1 MPPATIANWQQAN
14 GTPQSSG
21 WVMGHNNP
29 VYAQMWGFKDG
40 GEAIRQV
47 GVPFAA
53 GSYDVYISAVQFN
66 ETTSVTPL
74 RFRLLAS
81 SGVVTN
87 PWLGAA
93 GPTII
98 DDAVSTSSSPYQTTW
113 KKFGA
118 YTLTVPA
125 GTNTITIASSNTVPY
140 AQAEPRT
147 VSWGRYDNVCIL
159 PKQPTE
165 KADISIKKDLKG
177 PAIAG
182 QPNTYILNVNNAGPG
197 VGGSPVTVTD
207 VLPAGVTYNPS
218 ITFPAGW
225 SCNTSSLPTIT
236 CTIPSMPVGNAQIY
250 IPVTFTP
257 GQLGQV
263 KNCASVSAP
272 NDTTPQNNESCI
284 VSDVQQHEK
293 FDLEIKK
300 DLKTK
305 PAVAGQPNYYIL
317 NITNLGP
324 GSSSAPI
331 TVTDTLPLGVTLNP
345 NVSAVTSSPAGF
357 VCVGNISCT
366 SSTPIPAGGSVQ
378 ILIPVIVTKK
388 DGILENCAT
397 VFAQGDI
404 NPQNDGDCVTTDVVP
419 ETKPFNLGIQKALV
433 NNPAVGGQFY
443 TLTVTNYG
451 PGLSSA
457 PINITDNLPAGVTLS
472 GTVTTSPAAAG
483 FSCTGTVSCSSS
495 IPMAPG
501 SSVVITIPVV
511 LNFNNG
517 ADIVN
522 CASVSALGDTN
533 PKDDRSC
540 VTTTAPVKPFDLE
553 IVKALGNIPGTIF
566 QAYTLTVTNLGPGLS
581 STPINIIDVLPA
593 GVTLSGTVTSSDPN
607 FTCTGTTTITC
618 TSSVAMPAPLSVVIT
633 IPVTITSTGSNIVNC
648 ADVTAPGDTNPQNDR
663 SCVTTK

>member
-1 MPPATIANWQQAN
+1 
-14 GTPQSSG
+14 
-21 WVMGHNNP
+21 
-29 VYAQMWGFKDG
+29 
-40 GEAIRQV
+40 
-47 GVPFAA
+47 
-53 GSYDVYISAVQFN
+53 
-66 ETTSVTPL
+66 
-74 RFRLLAS
+74 
-81 SGVVTN
+81 
-87 PWLGAA
+87 
-93 GPTII
+93 
-98 DDAVSTSSSPYQTTW
+98 
-113 KKFGA
+113 
-118 YTLTVPA
+118 
-125 GTNTITIASSNTVPY
+125 
-140 AQAEPRT
+140 
-147 VSWGRYDNVCIL
+147 
-159 PKQPTE
+159 
-165 KADISIKKDLKG
+165 
-177 PAIAG
+177 
-182 QPNTYILNVNNAGPG
+182 
-197 VGGSPVTVTD
+197 
-207 VLPAGVTYNPS
+207 
-218 ITFPAGW
+218 
-225 SCNTSSLPTIT
+225 
-236 CTIPSMPVGNAQIY
+236 MPVGNAQIY

-284 VSDVQQHEK
+284 VSNVQQHEK

-300 DLKTK
+300 ELKTK

-345 NVSAVTSSPAGF
+345 NVSAVTSSPVGF

-433 NNPAVGGQFY
+433 NNPAVGAQFY

-501 SSVVITIPVV
+501 SSVVITIPVL

-593 GVTLSGTVTSSDPN
+593 GVILSGTVTSSDPN